1 MHVFIHSVIEN
12 RYNFFAL
19 WVFHKY
25 DERGCIDKNLHR
37 LMEKYNFAQ
46 FRYDFYVNFMIVE
59 RGCIN
64 KNAHRLMERYNLA
77 QFRRDFNMNFMLS
90 ERGCIRKTIHR
101 LVVSIQARSVCLSLP
116 ALASC
121 ICLSLS
127 VCLCLSVSVCRPL
140 SLSPSAQIH
149 DFESY

>member
-1 MHVFIHSVIEN
+1 MTCVEANIDVFIHSVIEN

-19 WVFHKY
+19 WVFHKH

-37 LMEKYNFAQ
+37 LMEEHNFAQ
-46 FRYDFYVNFMIVE
+46 FRCDFYVNFMIVE
-59 RGCIN
+59 RACID

-101 LVVSIQARSVCLSLP
+101 LVVSIQARSVCSFACSGFLY
-116 ALASC
+116 
-121 ICLSLS
+121 
-127 VCLCLSVSVCRPL
+127 LSVSTSIIYV
-140 SLSPSAQIH
+140 S
-149 DFESY
+149 